1 MTYAVVRIRSP
12 RNKNAKIERTLE
24 SLNLEKVNRCS
35 LVPQDK
41 VHKGMLEKVK
51 DVVTWG
57 EVEKEVLIDMIKYH
71 SSFEKENI
79 EKKISEDTSYDSIEE
94 FAEDIIESEENLSAI
109 GLEKF
114 FSMHPPEG
122 GFKDIK
128 KPYNTGGSLEYR
140 QKDIN
145 LLLKRM
151 FKPSIKSAEK

>member
-12 RNKNAKIERTLE
+12 RNKNAKIERTLG
-24 SLNLEKVNRCS
+24 SLSLEKVNRCS
-35 LVPQDK
+35 IVPQDD

-57 EVEKEVLIDMIKYH
+57 EVEKDVLVDMIKYH
-71 SSFEKENI
+71 SDLETEDI
-79 EKKISEDTSYDSIEE
+79 EDKISEDTSYDSIEE
-94 FAEDIIESEENLSAI
+94 FAEGIIEGEEKLSTV

-114 FSMHPPEG
+114 FRMHPPEG

-140 QKDIN
+140 QVDIN
-145 LLLKRM
+145 QLLKRM
-151 FKPSIKSAEK
+151 FKPSIRSAEK